1 MKRYQIIC
9 LLFVFGSCGPHLR
22 EGIVARRISTDAIP
36 VFGYN
41 IHYTKEYGQNSE
53 ENLPK
58 KFGEGD
64 LDMEIIGKEIKRIR
78 RIKKISQTQL
88 GVLIGVERSQIAKI
102 KNAKKDTRIST
113 VVRVFKALE
122 VR

>member
-1 MKRYQIIC
+1 MPQPYNNSH
-9 LLFVFGSCGPHLR
+9 LF
-22 EGIVARRISTDAIP
+22 
-36 VFGYN
+36 
-41 IHYTKEYGQNSE
+41 QNSE

-58 KFGEGD
+58 KFAEGD

-102 KNAKKDTRIST
+102 ENAKKDTRIST

-122 VR
+122 VRVKFVLESRDPELK

>member
-1 MKRYQIIC
+1 MTPPNNTSHNYIDP
-9 LLFVFGSCGPHLR
+9 S
-22 EGIVARRISTDAIP
+22 
-36 VFGYN
+36 
-41 IHYTKEYGQNSE
+41 
-53 ENLPK
+53 ENLPI
-58 KFGEGD
+58 KFAEGD

-102 KNAKKDTRIST
+102 ENAKKDTRIST

-122 VR
+122 VKVKFVLESRDSVFERRKL

>member
-1 MKRYQIIC
+1 MPQPYNNSH
-9 LLFVFGSCGPHLR
+9 LF
-22 EGIVARRISTDAIP
+22 
-36 VFGYN
+36 
-41 IHYTKEYGQNSE
+41 QNSE

-58 KFGEGD
+58 KFAEGD

-102 KNAKKDTRIST
+102 ENAKKDTRIST

-122 VR
+122 VRVKFVLESRDPVFERRKL

>member
-1 MKRYQIIC
+1 MPQPYNNSH
-9 LLFVFGSCGPHLR
+9 LF
-22 EGIVARRISTDAIP
+22 
-36 VFGYN
+36 
-41 IHYTKEYGQNSE
+41 QNSE

-58 KFGEGD
+58 KFAEGD

-102 KNAKKDTRIST
+102 ENAKKIPASQPWSGFLKRW
-113 VVRVFKALE
+113 K
-122 VR
+122 